1 MKKMTLKRAKEILE
15 NTYIDA
21 LAAFAEYLDQ
31 FDEDDKYIELEKL
44 DDKIF
49 NKANEEWDCGE
60 KWLQIY
66 SGLMLVVD

>member
-31 FDEDDKYIELEKL
+31 FEEDDQYIELEKL

-49 NKANEEWDCGE
+49 DKANEKWDCGE